1 MTDKQPPKKLRDQVL
16 LDAPMPIVTPRLT
29 IRPLQ
34 EGDGAAL
41 FEGKQESWNQLS
53 KVFQWAAGQPD
64 AELDEIY
71 ARKSQA
77 DYILRRDFSLVGI
90 DNATGK
96 PVLWAGIHAHN
107 WNLRE
112 FQIGY
117 WVRAS
122 EQGKGYAREA
132 ANALVRYTFNQLGAN
147 RLVMCHIDGNEA
159 SRKIITSMGFEFEGV
174 RRNSLLFAGN
184 IVRDAL
190 WYSRVDAENLP
201 ELKVSW

>member
-1 MTDKQPPKKLRDQVL
+1 MTKKLRDQVL

-34 EGDGAAL
+34 QGDGQAL
-41 FEGKQESWNQLS
+41 FEGKQETWAKLS
-53 KVFQWAAGQPD
+53 KVFQWAAGTPD
-64 AELDEIY
+64 AEMDEVY
-71 ARKSQA
+71 ARKAQA

-90 DNATGK
+90 ENDTGRH
-96 PVLWAGIHAHN
+96 VLWTGIHAHN
-107 WNLRE
+107 WTLGE

-117 WVRAS
+117 WVRQGA
-122 EQGKGYAREA
+122 QGKGYAREA

-147 RLVMCHIDGNEA
+147 RLVMCHVDGNEA
-159 SRKIITSMGFEFEGV
+159 SRKIITSLGFDLEGV

-190 WYSRVDAENLP
+190 WYSRVDAKNLP
-201 ELKVSW
+201 DLKVKW